1 MPDCRCSAPV
11 AGLTGK
17 PQLAFDWVKWK
28 TFFTRGV
35 TKLSHSDSASLQIC
49 IEHLT
54 CPYVMKGII
63 YHLWLSSGDLMS
75 SPWFST
81 CWQGF
86 LCTWKYEAGFLF
98 SISICHLC
106 WKMYAL
112 VVLVHITHPVTV
124 INKYL
129 QKILGSDLPN
139 ICLSFTNIC
148 KMLRKQFDNEK
159 CCWVQCPRLALTCF
173 TSARCPGNC
182 WMLLLHVA
190 VHADCVSPTWLECFI
205 LLYECS
211 IQKTL
216 CENLLSP

>member
-1 MPDCRCSAPV
+1 MENIFHTGCHKTV
-11 AGLTGK
+11 TFGLCLIANLYLTSN
-17 PQLAFDWVKWK
+17 
-28 TFFTRGV
+28 
-35 TKLSHSDSASLQIC
+35 LSIRNERYYL
-49 IEHLT
+49 
-54 CPYVMKGII
+54 Y
-63 YHLWLSSGDLMS
+63 YNLWLSSGDLMS

-86 LCTWKYEAGFLF
+86 LCTWKYEAGFLL

-112 VVLVHITHPVTV
+112 VVLVHITHAVTV

-129 QKILGSDLPN
+129 QKILGSDLPK

-173 TSARCPGNC
+173 TSARCPGRC

-190 VHADCVSPTWLECFI
+190 VHADCVSPILPREWLECF
-205 LLYECS
+205 L
-211 IQKTL
+211 
-216 CENLLSP
+216 

>member
-1 MPDCRCSAPV
+1 MENIFHTGCHKTV
-11 AGLTGK
+11 TFGLCLIANLYLTSN
-17 PQLAFDWVKWK
+17 
-28 TFFTRGV
+28 
-35 TKLSHSDSASLQIC
+35 LSIRNERYYL
-49 IEHLT
+49 
-54 CPYVMKGII
+54 Y
-63 YHLWLSSGDLMS
+63 YNLWLSSGDLMS

-124 INKYL
+124 SQSSINIYRRYST
-129 QKILGSDLPN
+129 QTCPRFV
-139 ICLSFTNIC
+139 CLSQTFV
-148 KMLRKQFDNEK
+148 K
-159 CCWVQCPRLALTCF
+159 CCESNLTMKSAAGCSQCPRLALACF

-216 CENLLSP
+216 CVNRLSP